1 MASFKFE
8 TIYRHKYSK
17 QIMNGHYMF
26 DMCSATT

>member
-1 MASFKFE
+1 MKIIRLDISR
-8 TIYRHKYSK
+8 YHYSK